1 MQLVDVIRS
10 LRRHWRASLAILVLS
25 AVALGLFLFTRS
37 ETRDPDRWRA
47 SVQLLVP
54 ARTEDGVLPEGVPPS
69 LLQGQAT
76 IALGYDTT
84 GDALRRVGLDDAAR
98 GDVEFGY
105 STNERGDILTLTATA
120 LTQEGATEL
129 STAFADAYVSARGR
143 AVAAA
148 AQGSREGSVRA
159 LEILASRLEELE
171 ADLREADPRLL
182 GLDVPADGEPEEP
195 AEIDLPEGTPIE
207 TALLVY
213 ERRTLLTRI
222 ESARQTYAE
231 SSAESLV
238 PRSYATI
245 VERPL
250 PVQITPELPSPLIP
264 IAVAAGLGLLLALAV
279 PMLVDRLD
287 HSIRDPRA
295 AGAAL
300 AAPVL
305 STIPAAST
313 ASLETLARPGSAR
326 DAAYRTLAAA
336 SIATDQLPRAI
347 VVTSPVG
354 AMQDSVAAN
363 FAAAL
368 AGLGLRVA
376 LVATDPRQAWYTDG
390 DRAGSTLAGLLADAH
405 AGHLNGQL
413 RESLVASPVANL
425 RVLPPGDTDSE
436 TLLEGLP
443 TLLDALAEAGIDVTV
458 IAAPAMLE
466 EPSATILAWSTRS
479 VLWVVEAGQVTEHE
493 AREAAARLALAGAS
507 PFGVA
512 LVDSKS

>member
-1 MQLVDVIRS
+1 LQLVDVIRS

-98 GDVEFGY
+98 GDVEFVY
-105 STNERGDILTLTATA
+105 STNERGDILTLSVTA

-129 STAFADAYVSARGR
+129 STAFADAYVAARGR
-143 AVAAA
+143 AVASG

-159 LEILASRLEELE
+159 LEILESRLEDLE

-195 AEIDLPEGTPIE
+195 AVIDLPEGTPIE

-279 PMLVDRLD
+279 PVLVDRLD

-305 STIPAAST
+305 STIPAAH
-313 ASLETLARPGSAR
+313 ANRDTLARPGSKR

-336 SIATDQLPRAI
+336 SIATDQLPRSI

-354 AMQDSVAAN
+354 EMQDSVAAN

-376 LVATDPRQAWYTDG
+376 LVATDARQAWYTDG
-390 DRAGSTLAGLLADAH
+390 ERSGSTLAALLADAH

-443 TLLDALAEAGIDVTV
+443 TLLDALAEGGIDVTV

-512 LVDSKS
+512 LVDSKG